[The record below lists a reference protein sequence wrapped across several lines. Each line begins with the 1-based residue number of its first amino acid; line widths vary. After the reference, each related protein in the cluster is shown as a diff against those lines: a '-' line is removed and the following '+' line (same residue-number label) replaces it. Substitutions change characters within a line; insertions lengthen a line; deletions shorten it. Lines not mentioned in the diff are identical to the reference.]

1 MLGDPEMTGM
11 RFVGWYLDEETE
23 LTTET
28 LLTEV
33 ATHAVAKYEPL
44 DTEYTVKV
52 NGEEN
57 KGKYN
62 SSVSVSAPEA
72 FTYWKLGE
80 EKLSFRRAF
89 EFFNYGNAEI
99 TSIFD
104 ESVKA
109 VPTVVIEK
117 NLGAA
122 FITYDTPAGYERI
135 ETGIIFGPTAE
146 ITVNSANSKAN
157 AQKTAAFGQ
166 FTAKPYNS
174 GDVDAATAYL
184 IYNDNGTYRVIYA
197 D

>member
-1 MLGDPEMTGM
+1 MSYRLYP
-11 RFVGWYLDEETE
+11 VIKTE
-23 LTTET
+23 LQC
-28 LLTEV
+28 
-33 ATHAVAKYEPL
+33 
-44 DTEYTVKV
+44 DDYTVKV

-62 SSVSVSAPEA
+62 SPVSVSAPEA

-99 TSIFD
+99 TSVFD
-104 ESVKA
+104 ESAKA
-109 VPTVVIEK
+109 IPTVVIEK

-166 FTAKPYNS
+166 FTAKPASVGGTVARGYLVYEEN
-174 GDVDAATAYL
+174 GAYKVV
-184 IYNDNGTYRVIYA
+184 YSK
-197 D
+197 